1 LQTFITVTLDIE
13 VAQALEAHA
22 EAQRIKRTIYIRRA
36 VEDAVARDDA
46 AKAKA
51 DAAKV
56 LDDLKAAQRE
66 ALKAK
71 AQKAAP
77 QEPSEAESLLESLEG
92 FSDT

>member
-1 LQTFITVTLDIE
+1 MARLQTFITVTLDIE

-46 AKAKA
+46 AK
-51 DAAKV
+51 V

-77 QEPSEAESLLESLEG
+77 QEPSEAESLLESLES
-92 FSDT
+92 FSDTP